1 MVHRRKKIESAVRD
15 HVSPLLCPELTSFL
29 TLDVVDCQARE
40 GTEGHTTKMRVADFF
55 AEYML
60 GAQRTGSAVKKLK
73 DWPADT
79 EFGKKFPDLYD
90 DFHQAMPAPDYTRR
104 DGVLNISAHVSG
116 SENCMNIDIV
126 TDAEHRRIVSKKW
139 RCTRYR
145 AQDVQCLCE

>member
-1 MVHRRKKIESAVRD
+1 MVQKRKKIESAVRD
-15 HVSPLLCPELTSFL
+15 YNSLLLCPELTPSL
-29 TLDVVDCQARE
+29 NPDVVDCQAQER
-40 GTEGHTTKMRVADFF
+40 TEGHTTVMRVADFF

-126 TDAEHRRIVSKKW
+126 TDAENRRVVSKKW
-139 RCTRYR
+139 RCARYR